1 MEKVIKVVPKDEF
14 RLLVTF
20 NTGETK
26 LFDARPY
33 LEKGVF
39 TRLKQPELFRQAYVA
54 FDTVCWPGELDIAP
68 ETLYDVAV
76 PLCACEESPEYGP
89 VKT

>member
-1 MEKVIKVVPKDEF
+1 METVIKVVPQNDF

-20 NTGETK
+20 STGETK

-39 TRLKQPELFRQAYVA
+39 TKLKRPELFKQAYVA
-54 FDTVCWPGELDIAP
+54 FDTVCWPGDLDIAP
-68 ETLYDVAV
+68 ETLYDASIPMCVN
-76 PLCACEESPEYGP
+76 EESPEYG
-89 VKT
+89 TDT